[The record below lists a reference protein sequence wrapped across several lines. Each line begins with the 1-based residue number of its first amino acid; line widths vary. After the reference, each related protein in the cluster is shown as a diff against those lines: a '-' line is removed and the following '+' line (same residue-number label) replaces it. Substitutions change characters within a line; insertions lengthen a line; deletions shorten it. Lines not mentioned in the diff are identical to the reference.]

1 MTKEYNYVYQY
12 LEKEGICIDKNEFEI
27 QIQSH
32 PQYPYLL
39 AITDTLSFFNIQNGV
54 IRAEF
59 SEIELLP
66 HNFAVLLKEEGK
78 ESQFYFIK
86 KNKRNYTYY
95 RDNTTVEVSEK
106 QLKSLWCNTVFLI
119 EKPES
124 TNKEKPCK
132 PCLFVS
138 LLFLIEICYA
148 LLYGSTSIL
157 YSFQSLFLLVL
168 ILLTGM
174 SWVSMKSFFIKY
186 QVMQDSLL
194 KSNQFI
200 DHYETFKSVLLLSEK
215 VKQSLPSSSV
225 LALGNRN
232 AKLKITLIVNPFS
245 AKSRNAHFV
254 MEQILENYHDLV
266 CVEVRFHFNHAD
278 YGYKKS
284 KTVHEQLVYLYLS
297 EGPQAFITG
306 LYNWFTY
313 TDERKLPTTPITRE
327 NEIVIKEILSKQ
339 FTCNIENH
347 LFFAPI
353 FSINQYLY
361 PKQYD
366 YKKLINFIEEL
377 SEDPE
382 FHN

>member
-1 MTKEYNYVYQY
+1 
-12 LEKEGICIDKNEFEI
+12 
-27 QIQSH
+27 
-32 PQYPYLL
+32 
-39 AITDTLSFFNIQNGV
+39 
-54 IRAEF
+54 
-59 SEIELLP
+59 
-66 HNFAVLLKEEGK
+66 
-78 ESQFYFIK
+78 
-86 KNKRNYTYY
+86 
-95 RDNTTVEVSEK
+95 
-106 QLKSLWCNTVFLI
+106 
-119 EKPES
+119 
-124 TNKEKPCK
+124 
-132 PCLFVS
+132 
-138 LLFLIEICYA
+138 
-148 LLYGSTSIL
+148 
-157 YSFQSLFLLVL
+157 
-168 ILLTGM
+168 
-174 SWVSMKSFFIKY
+174 
-186 QVMQDSLL
+186 MQDSLL

-225 LALGNRN
+225 IALGNRN

-254 MEQILENYHDLV
+254 MEQILENYNDLV
-266 CVEVRFHFNHAD
+266 CIEVRFHFNYAD

-377 SEDPE
+377 SDDSE